1 MFIVLCFPLGCFMPC
16 QLHGVVFGFWKIL
29 PVFVS

>member
-16 QLHGVVFGFWKIL
+16 QPHGVVSDISSPFT
-29 PVFVS
+29 